1 MPDETDHAPGIHK
14 CKIIIIKI
22 DDRITFLMGR
32 NPKEETLIV
41 LFGLKGVQSAF
52 YIFISD
58 PNLLAS

>member
-1 MPDETDHAPGIHK
+1 MPDETDHAPAIHK

-22 DDRITFLMGR
+22 DDRTTFLMGR